1 MKYLYFIFKKR
12 SGVIILYAF
21 KLGSGCQLRLIDED
35 KRDLSLHKDLMAI
48 EKVIREVNEGTWVQQ
63 KTVHVDLL
71 DDLYDKYNKGHYSS
85 EFDTLSGATDALD
98 DAADGASN
106 PNNIAVVVNQVLQ
119 QQQRSTSDLLQQQ
132 QRANGKMMQQLL
144 DSMTLLMKQRET
156 KKMTVSKFDG
166 TSEDPRSWMAI
177 YLRACEI
184 NLWDNDA
191 LKISNLKQCLK
202 EGSAADKWYTSRI
215 IDEGGAAWDE
225 WEESFFE
232 AFTQNTIQAGFKATK
247 FFYSTGSLMD
257 YYYEKERLM
266 KIAFPFMDE
275 TSFVTFVLMGLPQ
288 TLQAPALSMDP
299 KNKSEL
305 IWSLQKLPEVN
316 KTRDQP
322 NTKND
327 YRGNKTFFGRNRDNR
342 ETQVKSSTF
351 QPKPANNDKRDK
363 QRKVNAVTADWKEK
377 KEDAT
382 VNVVTNVT
390 QSDGRKLP
398 LFKVNCNGNV
408 VQALLD
414 SGSDMNLVSSHLV
427 NKYKWKTIPHS
438 TMAVGFNGSKS
449 LTQGKCNLHIE
460 FSIVNADGKHDIAF
474 EVEASIING
483 LSSDLILGYPS
494 LQEAGIKLFPTPVL
508 TPMQPTEIMSTPIK
522 SIGDVEK
529 VYPSLLRQNYI
540 PQHQVAFELQ
550 DDAPIIQ
557 CRPHRLSEN
566 KLKWLQGKINCLLKD
581 GAITESSSKYAT
593 PVCIVD
599 KEDNDYRLCNDYRP
613 VNVYTDLDPFP
624 FPLIDNVITGFG
636 GCNFFSKFDLKDG
649 FNQLGLTPET
659 RKYTAFITPFGH
671 FEWTRLPFGWKNSAP
686 LFQRTMVT
694 KVLGDLAQH
703 PNVAVYID
711 DIICG
716 GKTEAENQEL
726 THRVLQKLQENGFT
740 LNAKKCIFHVA
751 SVPFLGR
758 IMDGRTRTTREESI
772 TKVMNM
778 VRPHDLHTLRVFLGL
793 TGHFRSY
800 IPDYASIARPLD
812 NLKKKDVIWSWT
824 NECEN
829 AFISLKKI
837 ITANPI
843 LSFPDWSLKF
853 ELCTDASHLGTG
865 AILYQRDPS
874 QPRNKQLR
882 VIGFY
887 SYTFKKAEINYSV
900 TEKEALAVIMAIKH
914 FRSFIEGKQFV
925 VNTDHS
931 ALTSLMTLKEPKN
944 RLARWQMFL
953 LSFQIEINHR
963 KGILLKDADAI
974 SRLCLSNPTTEIT
987 SINQVVSIDND
998 EIKRLILKKYHDDP
1012 ESGGHDGLTRTMCK
1026 IKARFLWKGMNDDI
1040 REYVQSCHECQ
1051 MIKFKYRKKFHFQTL
1066 VNHGS
1071 SPYEVVHLDFGELKK
1086 KSDTNVKSRFF
1097 ILLVDE
1103 YSRMSHTKAM
1113 TGMKSSFLIQW
1124 LKQLP
1129 FFKSVKKII
1138 SDNGTSFQ
1146 SEEFKRFCSDN
1157 QIKQSFS
1164 GPYHPE
1170 GNGLAE
1176 RHIQE
1181 VKLFM
1186 SLYPHFAGG
1195 WKSCLEAA
1203 TKHHNR
1209 SYCSS
1214 IGCSP
1219 HFKLTG
1225 QSALFPAD
1233 KEFGITEETLL
1244 KKETSLTEEK
1254 QTTNRLKVIEKANLN
1269 AGKIP
1274 NIEVGGKIIYQA
1286 GYKGKEPIIKGPVE
1300 VTEVVKRES
1309 IPKTLLFQEGK
1320 KKQVV
1325 ALKNCLP
1332 YKTRPRVS
1340 TTMMSLIM
1348 MTTLLT
1354 LVSSSSTTNGFDWVS
1369 PVPWTRTTTPVI
1381 DSVHHYQHRIVVA
1394 TPCSAFLRFNIPL
1407 QQKTDLI
1414 MWCQKHM
1421 DDDFWNLLKRTC
1433 YSPPTK
1439 RVDQVG
1445 DIIAERKKRFIDPIS
1460 IAVGT
1465 IIFSSLA
1472 ASITSLGVSIYDHNT
1487 IDKLSIEQQEEI
1499 RFNRHT
1505 REYMEELTTDLIKIT
1520 GKLEALEE
1528 KFNQL
1533 FHSYPNITALIADV
1547 SSNFTIRRHEIQE
1560 LVYAMKE
1567 KRVSR
1572 RLFDFFNFKP
1582 PEGSILELAE
1592 FISCHMNKTSGYLEL
1607 DYFVPVKKKHASIFE
1622 ASPFELSVDVG
1633 SKNETATC
1641 AVKYVGPHFAMV
1653 TDKCIFPLDT
1663 NFNTVTKTAF
1673 IYSGNN
1679 ATCNQKFTTLELW
1692 NKTRC
1697 GFDVEVPSQV
1707 KVTNGGTFVFCPKK
1721 QIMIAN
1727 QMHDC
1732 PIHSFR
1738 LDRGVSFE
1746 LEGFNYTAQV
1756 WFNEKIFSFIDQFR
1770 ITPVIAAST
1779 KNLTSLV
1786 PDLENILAQ
1795 LRVIDTEEA
1804 TYMDKVIQPG
1814 FLIQGLV
1821 VVTLLL
1827 LVRCFLWKRKP
1838 CCSQPAVVTH
1848 SKTSSEP
1855 EEEIIPMK
1863 PFHRVLTIAQV

>member
-1 MKYLYFIFKKR
+1 M
-12 SGVIILYAF
+12 
-21 KLGSGCQLRLIDED
+21 
-35 KRDLSLHKDLMAI
+35 
-48 EKVIREVNEGTWVQQ
+48 
-63 KTVHVDLL
+63 
-71 DDLYDKYNKGHYSS
+71 
-85 EFDTLSGATDALD
+85 
-98 DAADGASN
+98 
-106 PNNIAVVVNQVLQ
+106 
-119 QQQRSTSDLLQQQ
+119 
-132 QRANGKMMQQLL
+132 
-144 DSMTLLMKQRET
+144 
-156 KKMTVSKFDG
+156 
-166 TSEDPRSWMAI
+166 
-177 YLRACEI
+177 
-184 NLWDNDA
+184 
-191 LKISNLKQCLK
+191 
-202 EGSAADKWYTSRI
+202 
-215 IDEGGAAWDE
+215 
-225 WEESFFE
+225 
-232 AFTQNTIQAGFKATK
+232 
-247 FFYSTGSLMD
+247 
-257 YYYEKERLM
+257 
-266 KIAFPFMDE
+266 
-275 TSFVTFVLMGLPQ
+275 
-288 TLQAPALSMDP
+288 
-299 KNKSEL
+299 
-305 IWSLQKLPEVN
+305 
-316 KTRDQP
+316 
-322 NTKND
+322 
-327 YRGNKTFFGRNRDNR
+327 
-342 ETQVKSSTF
+342 
-351 QPKPANNDKRDK
+351 
-363 QRKVNAVTADWKEK
+363 
-377 KEDAT
+377 
-382 VNVVTNVT
+382 
-390 QSDGRKLP
+390 
-398 LFKVNCNGNV
+398 
-408 VQALLD
+408 
-414 SGSDMNLVSSHLV
+414 
-427 NKYKWKTIPHS
+427 
-438 TMAVGFNGSKS
+438 
-449 LTQGKCNLHIE
+449 
-460 FSIVNADGKHDIAF
+460 
-474 EVEASIING
+474 
-483 LSSDLILGYPS
+483 
-494 LQEAGIKLFPTPVL
+494 
-508 TPMQPTEIMSTPIK
+508 
-522 SIGDVEK
+522 
-529 VYPSLLRQNYI
+529 
-540 PQHQVAFELQ
+540 
-550 DDAPIIQ
+550 
-557 CRPHRLSEN
+557 
-566 KLKWLQGKINCLLKD
+566 
-581 GAITESSSKYAT
+581 
-593 PVCIVD
+593 
-599 KEDNDYRLCNDYRP
+599 
-613 VNVYTDLDPFP
+613 
-624 FPLIDNVITGFG
+624 
-636 GCNFFSKFDLKDG
+636 
-649 FNQLGLTPET
+649 TPET

-686 LFQRTMVT
+686 LFQRIMVT

-716 GKTEAENQEL
+716 GKTEAENQEM
-726 THRVLQKLQENGFT
+726 THRVLQKLEENGFT
-740 LNAKKCIFHVA
+740 LNPKKCIFHVS
-751 SVPFLGR
+751 SVTFLGR

-778 VRPHDLHTLRVFLGL
+778 DRPHDLHTLRVFLGL

-800 IPDYASIARPLD
+800 IPDYASIVRPLD

-824 NECEN
+824 EECEN
-829 AFISLKKI
+829 AFVSLKKI
-837 ITANPI
+837 ITSNPI

-874 QPRNKQLR
+874 QPRAKQLR

-914 FRSFIEGKQFV
+914 FRSFIEGKQFI

-974 SRLCLSNPTTEIT
+974 SRLCLYNKPTETA
-987 SINQVVSIDND
+987 SINQVISIDSY

-1026 IKARFLWKGMNDDI
+1026 IKARFLWKGMNNDI

-1071 SPYEVVHLDFGELKK
+1071 SPYEVIHLDFGELKK
-1086 KSDTNVKSRFF
+1086 RSDTNLRSRFF

-1103 YSRMSHTKAM
+1103 YSRMTHTKAM
-1113 TGMKSSFLIQW
+1113 TGMKSSLLIQW
-1124 LKQLP
+1124 IKQLP
-1129 FFKSVKKII
+1129 FFKSIKKII

-1254 QTTNRLKVIEKANLN
+1254 QTTNRLKVIEKANKN

-1274 NIEVGGKIIYQA
+1274 HIEVGDKIIYQA

-1300 VTEVVKRES
+1300 VKEVIKRES
-1309 IPKTLLFQEGK
+1309 IPKTLLFQEGQ

-1325 ALKNCLP
+1325 SLKNCLP
-1332 YKTRPRVS
+1332 YRTRPTTS
-1340 TTMMSLIM
+1340 STMMCVMMM
-1348 MTTLLT
+1348 MTLLA
-1354 LVSSSSTTNGFDWVS
+1354 LVSSSSTNGFDWVS
-1369 PVPWTRTTTPVI
+1369 PVTWTRTTTPVI
-1381 DSVHHYQHRIVVA
+1381 ESVHHYQHRIVVA
-1394 TPCSAFLRFNIPL
+1394 TPCSIFLQLYIPL
-1407 QQKTDLI
+1407 QQKVDLI

-1421 DDDFWNLLKRTC
+1421 DNDFWNLLKPTC

-1439 RVDQVG
+1439 RVDKVG
-1445 DIIAERKKRFIDPIS
+1445 NNIAERKRRFIDPIS

-1472 ASITSLGVSIYDHNT
+1472 ASITSLTVSVYDHNA
-1487 IDKLSIEQQEEI
+1487 IEKLAFKQQEEM

-1505 REYMEELTTDLIKIT
+1505 REYIEELTTDLIKIT

-1533 FHSYPNITALIADV
+1533 FNAYPNITAMIADV

-1560 LVYAMKE
+1560 IVYAMKD
-1567 KRVSR
+1567 KKVSR
-1572 RLFDFFNFKP
+1572 RLFDFFNFKS
-1582 PEGSILELAE
+1582 PEGSILEMAE
-1592 FISCHMNKTSGYLEL
+1592 FISCHINKTSGYLEL

-1622 ASPFELSVDVG
+1622 ANPFELSVDVG
-1633 SKNETATC
+1633 YKNETTTC
-1641 AVKYVGPHFAMV
+1641 AVKYTGPHFAMV

-1663 NFNTVTKTAF
+1663 NFNTATRTAF
-1673 IYSGNN
+1673 IYSGSN
-1679 ATCNQKFTTLELW
+1679 ATCNQKFKTFELW

-1697 GFDVEVPSQV
+1697 GSDVEVPSQV
-1707 KVTNGGTFVFCPKK
+1707 KMTSGGNFIFCPKK

-1738 LDRGVSFE
+1738 LDRGVSFN
-1746 LEGFNYTAQV
+1746 LEGFNYTAQI
-1756 WFNEKIFSFIDQFR
+1756 WFNEKNFSFIDQFR
-1770 ITPVIAAST
+1770 ITQVIAAST
-1779 KNLTSLV
+1779 KNLTSLI
-1786 PDLENILAQ
+1786 PDFEHILAQ
-1795 LRVIDTEEA
+1795 LKSIDTAEE
-1804 TYMDKVIQPG
+1804 TYMDKVTAIIYHPG
-1814 FLIQGLV
+1814 FFIQGII

-1827 LVRCFLWKRKP
+1827 LVRCFLWKEKRGGLKSKVVSSRKAP
-1838 CCSQPAVVTH
+1838 ED
-1848 SKTSSEP
+1848 KTFQKRP
-1855 EEEIIPMK
+1855 LQ
-1863 PFHRVLTIAQV
+1863 RVLTISEA